1 MLVSIIITPRSGA
14 PLSLNGREEGL
25 RLCWGEGVMPSDLPI
40 VMCPGCNTP
49 MIPSDD
55 VKPLQSSGSLQE
67 VTYTCQSC
75 GVTTVRAI
83 KVDEE

>member
-1 MLVSIIITPRSGA
+1 
-14 PLSLNGREEGL
+14 
-25 RLCWGEGVMPSDLPI
+25 MPSDLPI

-55 VKPLQSSGSLQE
+55 LKPLQSSGSLQE

-75 GVTTVRAI
+75 GATTVRAI